1 MEYYILTVLWVAIEN
16 LFCFMLLS
24 AFFPVKRSRAVM
36 SLAYLFYCV
45 LQTILVSISPAELH
59 PFIAITALLLIS
71 LYLFDGKW
79 IPKLIIC
86 VLGLLVLVIMDNVT
100 VYGAMAVL
108 GLSYEEFVFRRLLY
122 STVITAEKLFVL
134 FLGWYLCRFRAI
146 REFHIQ
152 SRWMLLALLFPLFS
166 LVFLITL
173 FLQSQNKA
181 DLSIGIVILS
191 AGLALANIGVQ
202 FTIYYMEKATRK
214 EQEDLLLRRQMDLQ
228 AENILALEK
237 SYRAQR
243 QNVHEFRH
251 HLQTLQTLLEENQIS
266 KAQDYLNTLRETQAV
281 RVFSVRSGH
290 SILDVVL
297 NEKYQA
303 AQEKNIS
310 MQIQVNDLSALSLPT
325 DALVVL
331 LSNLLDNAIEAA
343 EKCAGSKEIEC
354 KLLLEDSLY
363 LSVGNTTQEVNIVNG
378 QIATTKADKLD
389 HGYGLMAVRKIL
401 DGWKAEYTF
410 GYKDGWFQF
419 AAEIP
424 IPQ

>member
-1 MEYYILTVLWVAIEN
+1 MMEYILTILWVAIEN

-24 AFFPVKRSRAVM
+24 AFFPAKRSRAVM
-36 SLAYLFYCV
+36 GLAYLFYCV
-45 LQTILVSISPAELH
+45 SQTVLVSICPAELH
-59 PFIAITALLLIS
+59 PFIAITTLLLIS
-71 LYLFDGKW
+71 LYLFGGKL

-86 VLGLLVLVIMDNVT
+86 VLGLLVLVIMDTVT
-100 VYGAMAVL
+100 VYGAMAAL

-122 STVITAEKLFVL
+122 STVITAEKLFIL

-166 LVFLITL
+166 LVFLTTL
-173 FLQSQNKA
+173 FLQSKNEA

-266 KAQDYLNTLRETQAV
+266 KAQEYLNTLRETQAV

-303 AQEKNIS
+303 AQEKNIA

-343 EKCAGSKEIEC
+343 EQCPDHREIQC
-354 KLLLEDSLY
+354 TLQLQDSFY
-363 LSVGNTTQEVNIVNG
+363 LSVRNSSHAVAIVDG

-424 IPQ
+424 L

>member
-1 MEYYILTVLWVAIEN
+1 MMEYILTILWVAIEN
-16 LFCFMLLS
+16 LFCLMLLS
-24 AFFPVKRSRAVM
+24 AFFPAKRSRAVM
-36 SLAYLFYCV
+36 GLAYLFYCV
-45 LQTILVSISPAELH
+45 LQIVLVSISPAELH
-59 PFIAITALLLIS
+59 PFIAITTLLLVS
-71 LYLFDGKW
+71 LYLFGGKW

-86 VLGLLVLVIMDNVT
+86 VLGLLVLVIMDTVT
-100 VYGAMAVL
+100 VYGAMAAL

-166 LVFLITL
+166 LVFLMTL
-173 FLQSQNKA
+173 FLQSQNEA

-202 FTIYYMEKATRK
+202 FTIYY
-214 EQEDLLLRRQMDLQ
+214 
-228 AENILALEK
+228 LEK

-266 KAQDYLNTLRETQAV
+266 KAQEYLNTLRETQAV

-303 AQEKNIS
+303 AQEKNIA

-343 EKCAGSKEIEC
+343 EQCPDHREIQC
-354 KLLLEDSLY
+354 TLQLQDSFY
-363 LSVGNTTQEVNIVNG
+363 LSVRNSSHAVAIVDG

-424 IPQ
+424 L